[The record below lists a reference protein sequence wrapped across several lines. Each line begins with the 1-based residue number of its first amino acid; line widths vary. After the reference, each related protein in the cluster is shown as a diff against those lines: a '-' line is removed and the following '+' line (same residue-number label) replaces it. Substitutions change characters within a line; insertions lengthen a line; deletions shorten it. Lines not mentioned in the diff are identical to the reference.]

1 MHSRIKLIQLSET
14 VRKNSKDRVQMMLDW
29 NKSGATN
36 INLHPE
42 VMELLDKQ
50 HDPNANVRPYLMA
63 SFGSN
68 WMVIRVIV
76 NQFTLLFNSDY
87 VSNTN
92 GIILVFLIRLLS
104 GIK

>member
-1 MHSRIKLIQLSET
+1 MDAFKNLIEIVAKCLELIQLSET

-36 INLHPE
+36 IDLHPE

-50 HDPNANVRPYLMA
+50 HDPNANVRPCLMA

-76 NQFTLLFNSDY
+76 NQFIFNESQLEEQNLFNI
-87 VSNTN
+87 V
-92 GIILVFLIRLLS
+92 V
-104 GIK
+104 